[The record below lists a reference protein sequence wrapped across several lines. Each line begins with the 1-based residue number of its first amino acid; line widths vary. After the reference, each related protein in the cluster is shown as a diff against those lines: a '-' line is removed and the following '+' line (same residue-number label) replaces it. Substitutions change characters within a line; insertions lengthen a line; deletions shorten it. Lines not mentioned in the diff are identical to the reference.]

1 MQAFLEKLKAL
12 SQEKRLR
19 IVLLLQTK
27 GEICG
32 CHIAKS
38 LRLGRPTTS
47 VHLEILRRAGLV
59 QKRAEGTTTYFSL
72 VQDPGDPAVAILLQA
87 ARMKFSGTG
96 PLDEDLGRA
105 ERAMASNPACN
116 PPLSKGS
123 RKRATASA
131 NALVGILLLAL
142 GFVGCNR
149 SPYGSSTDEPATV
162 FMEACVTC
170 HQGGSAGPA
179 LAGRNLTAQTV
190 EARLSRGGEGM
201 PSFPGIRGEARRKLV
216 AFVVQLSGETSGR

>member
-1 MQAFLEKLKAL
+1 MQAFVEKLKAL

-32 CHIAKS
+32 CHIAQA

-47 VHLEILRRAGLV
+47 VHLEILRRAGLIR
-59 QKRAEGTTTYFSL
+59 KRAEGTTTFFSL
-72 VQDPGDPAVAILLQA
+72 MQDPGDPAVAILLQA

-96 PLDEDLGRA
+96 PLDEDFGRA
-105 ERAMASNPACN
+105 ERAMDLNPACI
-116 PPLSKGS
+116 PPQPKQP
-123 RKRATASA
+123 RKRATASV
-131 NALVGILLLAL
+131 NAMAGLLLVAVGFL
-142 GFVGCNR
+142 GCDR
-149 SPYGSSTDEPATV
+149 SPYGPSTDEPATV
-162 FMEACVTC
+162 YMEACAPC

-179 LAGRNLTAQTV
+179 LAGRHLTTQAV
-190 EARLSRGGEGM
+190 EARLSRGAKGM

-216 AFVVQLSGETSGR
+216 AFVIQLSGEGAGR